1 MARVPLVE
9 GPQLRTEALPGVRQS
24 IATPADAFGGVQAE
38 RVQQLGNLGMKV
50 AQQFRD
56 DADQSRIDDAL
67 NQLRERELDY
77 TYGEKDGYTRLKGVQ
92 ALQRDSKKPLSDEY
106 SERFGTDI
114 DGIEQSLGNE
124 RQRALFRQRANER
137 LTQFRGNLMGY
148 EAQEHQSYQLSVAEG
163 TINTA
168 TREIAAFY
176 NDPAKIDEGV
186 ASIRAA
192 AYKDGRLRGLA
203 AEQIDARA
211 IKAVSG
217 AHLAA
222 VDQAIG
228 TGNPLYAEQY
238 LRTYK
243 NDMDPGDLLKA
254 RAQVD
259 EVASVYIG
267 NAKASQLISQFS
279 SADEPS
285 DYDRVSNITGEI
297 DMGRLI
303 QVTRDTESNDR
314 DFNGD
319 GTPVTSE
326 VGAMYAMQVMKDTAG
341 KPGYGVAPA
350 RNQSQEEYNRVGRE
364 LLGAFMR
371 EYDGKPELAWAAYHA
386 GPGNLNKALKA
397 AAEKGSPANWLA
409 ELGPKTQAYVGKNK
423 KAYEAGEGRPPVPTI
438 AELQAQ
444 LEADPDLRSRPA
456 AMKKAQEELSRKHA
470 LYQKGKKESQV
481 NANAEAMRHIENG
494 GRYDSIPKEI
504 RGRLD
509 PKNWSG
515 LRKYEEQLYSGDGPK
530 VSDYAT
536 YQLLSG
542 NPDRLRAMS
551 EDEFYAERLNLSLSD
566 WQSFADMRGKPAST
580 DKANPGALDLAM
592 VNSVA
597 DGRLRSIGLDPK
609 AKSGAAVA
617 RVGAIRKTIN
627 DEVLLRQRAAG
638 RKFDDAEITKVV
650 DDLFLKTRAFKD
662 RTWLEAFTGKAGEV
676 RKATLFG
683 ATVGDI
689 PKEQRTA
696 LEADFKDMGVDDPSD
711 QQMLEAFYM
720 GELRR

>member
-137 LTQFRGNLMGY
+137 LTQFRGNLMNY
-148 EAQEHQSYQLSVAEG
+148 EAQENQSYQLSVAEG

-176 NDPAKIDEGV
+176 NDPGKIDEGV

-203 AEQIDARA
+203 AEQVDVRA
-211 IKAVSG
+211 TKLVSG

-222 VDQAIG
+222 IDQALA
-228 TGNPLYAEQY
+228 TNNPLYAEQY

-243 NDMDPGDLLKA
+243 GQMDPGDLLKA

-267 NAKASQLISQFS
+267 NAKASQVLGGFTR
-279 SADEPS
+279 ADEPS
-285 DYDRVSNITGEI
+285 DLDRFLNLTGEVDIARITGVTMQAESGGRRYGE
-297 DMGRLI
+297 DGRLL
-303 QVTRDTESNDR
+303 ES
-314 DFNGD
+314 
-319 GTPVTSE
+319 PA
-326 VGAMYAMQVMKDTAG
+326 GAKGEMQVMDATNLD
-341 KPGYGVAPA
+341 PGFGVMPA
-350 RNQSQEEYNRVGRE
+350 RDNSPEERARVGRDY
-364 LLGAFMR
+364 LQAMAQR
-371 EYDGKPELAWAAYHA
+371 YDGNLEYTWAAYNA
-386 GPGNLNKALKA
+386 GPGRLDA
-397 AAEKGSPANWLA
+397 AIQEATKEGNPSAWLDKMPAE
-409 ELGPKTQAYVGKNK
+409 TQAYVGKNK

-494 GRYDSIPKEI
+494 GRYDSIPKDI

-696 LEADFKDMGVDDPSD
+696 LEADFKAQGIDEPTD
-711 QQMLEAFYM
+711 QQVLEAFYM
-720 GELRR
+720 GEIRR